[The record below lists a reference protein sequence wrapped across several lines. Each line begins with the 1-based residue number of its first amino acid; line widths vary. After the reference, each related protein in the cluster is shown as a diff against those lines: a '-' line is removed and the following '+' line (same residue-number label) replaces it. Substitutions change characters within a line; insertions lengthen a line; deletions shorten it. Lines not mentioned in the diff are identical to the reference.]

1 MKKINLIIGLLC
13 MMWVAPMLTACDD
26 DDDFSYYTDMAT
38 VADEDGQWILQS
50 DNGGKLIPEDAS
62 LIKAHN
68 AEKDGQ
74 RIIAAFNF
82 TDERNGSNRI
92 KLYDVYRVLTK
103 NVYKLTEAKE
113 DSIGNDPIA
122 ITKLF
127 KSQDHLNIR
136 FVYEGN
142 ASGIAHFINLVT
154 TDQSTIDDKGLLYME
169 LRHNNEGDHPR
180 FRQAGWA
187 AFPLKSIPGYEEGK
201 IKGVKIKVNKG
212 DGNEETI
219 AYVFPTQQ
227 DNGQTKLKQDNKE
240 LSITS
245 FSNTET
251 K

>member
-13 MMWVAPMLTACDD
+13 MMWVAPMFTSCDD

-38 VADEDGQWILQS
+38 VAEEDGQWVLNS

-62 LIKAHN
+62 LIKAN
-68 AEKDGQ
+68 QAEKDGQ
-74 RIIAAFNF
+74 RVIAAFNF
-82 TDERNGSNRI
+82 TDDRNGNRV

-103 NVYKLTEAKE
+103 DAFQMTEADE

-122 ITKLF
+122 ITRIF
-127 KSQDHLNIR
+127 ASADHINIR
-136 FVYEGN
+136 FIYEGN
-142 ASGIAHFINLVT
+142 VSGIKHFINLVT
-154 TDQSTIDDKGLLYME
+154 TEQSTIDSKGLLYME

-180 FRQAGWA
+180 FTQAGWV
-187 AFPLKSIPGYEEGK
+187 AFPLKSIPGFTEGK
-201 IKGVKIKVNKG
+201 IKGLRIKTNKG

-219 AYVFPTQQ
+219 AYTFPTKE
-227 DNGQTKLKQDNKE
+227 DNGQTKLNKDNTE
-240 LSITS
+240 LSISS